1 MDVINIYQCFI
12 RKLELWRNVRMTNNN
27 GVYIPSIDAKDIYLS
42 AHYIEENPEGY
53 NLKLKDGQYNLRK
66 FINTLD
72 YSLDLIELKD
82 IYYRKFRKHDFSFRI
97 KKHDYSVNV
106 INLTFKYSVKE
117 WNQMNK
123 NTFVRLGYDY
133 RDLSFEDGIA
143 KNSEGEIVGIKT
155 NEKIENPTDIPK
167 PFVKKQVNIYDKKDK
182 TVIKEIQTQYHK
194 KGEPKTVKTNA
205 ELRTELYK
213 DGFICNGVRYCRMKR
228 STGSARVGKCLFIR
242 EDLYEPI
249 LKFSS
254 GGLKYNQGDP
264 IDLAAYEG
272 YIALPSSSIID
283 TIPIKPENIL
293 LIDDYDSVFNEDVIE
308 THDED
313 GWLKTTEKNCEITNT
328 IWDGQSLMD
337 ISLFGDYS
345 EYGMLLLRNLMFKS
359 CCFNCNIQQ
368 W

>member
-1 MDVINIYQCFI
+1 MI
-12 RKLELWRNVRMTNNN
+12 NNN

-133 RDLSFEDGIA
+133 RELTFEDGIA

-155 NEKIENPTDIPK
+155 NEKIENPIDIPK

-182 TVIKEIQTQYHK
+182 SVIKEIQTQYHK
-194 KGEPKTVKTNA
+194 KGEPN
-205 ELRTELYK
+205 
-213 DGFICNGVRYCRMKR
+213 NM
-228 STGSARVGKCLFIR
+228 
-242 EDLYEPI
+242 
-249 LKFSS
+249 
-254 GGLKYNQGDP
+254 
-264 IDLAAYEG
+264 
-272 YIALPSSSIID
+272 
-283 TIPIKPENIL
+283 
-293 LIDDYDSVFNEDVIE
+293 
-308 THDED
+308 
-313 GWLKTTEKNCEITNT
+313 
-328 IWDGQSLMD
+328 
-337 ISLFGDYS
+337 
-345 EYGMLLLRNLMFKS
+345 
-359 CCFNCNIQQ
+359 
-368 W
+368 